1 MNNNEL
7 SQSMYEVSVILEN
20 TDRKLIQ
27 KIPEKIL
34 NTIKQTAKQ
43 QIEFKYNR
51 ARKLKEQEISNT
63 TRGILTLIYRDYFCS
78 EEQRKI
84 YNEYYITVREQLEI
98 EKSEKYS
105 VDTIFSKA
113 NNEEKIEQSTELIL
127 CEKESIWTKIKNKL
141 TKLFR

>member
-27 KIPEKIL
+27 KIPEKVL
-34 NTIKQTAKQ
+34 NTIKQTAKKQ
-43 QIEFKYNR
+43 VEFKYNR
-51 ARKLKEQEISNT
+51 ARKLKDQEISNT
-63 TRGILTLIYRDYFCS
+63 ARGILALIYRDYFCS

-84 YNEYYITVREQLEI
+84 YNEYYVTAREQVEI

-105 VDTIFSKA
+105 VDKIFSKS
-113 NNEEKIEQSTELIL
+113 NNEQEIEQSTALIPY
-127 CEKESIWTKIKNKL
+127 EKESIWTKIKNKL
-141 TKLFR
+141 IRLFR

>member
-20 TDRKLIQ
+20 TDKKLIQ

-43 QIEFKYNR
+43 QVKFKYNR
-51 ARKLKEQEISNT
+51 ARKLKDQEISNT
-63 TRGILTLIYRDYFCS
+63 TRGILALIYRDYFCS

-105 VDTIFSKA
+105 VDTMFSKA
-113 NNEEKIEQSTELIL
+113 NNEEKIEQNAALIL